1 MFKTLVEFHTSVP
14 STYGSAGEGLDEEK
28 KKKKERERQKEDHIS
43 ILGYLP
49 LSAVF
54 DVVIV

>member
-28 KKKKERERQKEDHIS
+28 KKEKSERDRKIIFQ
-43 ILGYLP
+43 
-49 LSAVF
+49 F
-54 DVVIV
+54 